1 MQMPGELGTFHILGI
16 GGIGMSAIAEILRA
30 KGYTVQGS
38 DQKESANVRRLRTK
52 GIRVFIGH
60 DPVNLVGAR
69 NVVIST
75 AVKPGNPELEAAR
88 AKGLPIIRRAEILA
102 ELMRLYSSISV
113 TGTHG
118 KTTTTSL
125 VAHVLKDTGLE
136 PTVITG
142 GIINDWGSNAR
153 LGAGPWMVVEAD
165 ESDGTFIK
173 IPTQIG
179 VVTNIDPEHLDYFGS
194 VENMHHE
201 YEIFLRNIPF
211 YGLAVA
217 CIDDPVVRAMI
228 ERLGLRQDGRRL
240 LTYGVAEDAD
250 LRLDDVRIEGR
261 STVFDAT
268 LAARATGGARRLVGW
283 SVPIP
288 GYHNA
293 LNCLA
298 AIAVC
303 LETGLSDEAIQESL
317 TRFTGVKRRFQ
328 PTGVWNGIEVF
339 DDYGHHPTE
348 IAAVLGAA
356 RAGSQGRVIAVC
368 EPHRYTRV
376 RDLFHEFSHCF
387 HDADAVIVTPL
398 YSAGEKP
405 IDGVSHHALAKGI
418 RQAGHSTVA
427 TVDSERDLAPVI
439 RTLARPGDTV
449 VCFGAGN
456 STEWA
461 HALPGWL
468 AETEAPRRAGG
479 VS

>member
-75 AVKPGNPELEAAR
+75 AVKPGNPELDAAR

-125 VAHVLKDTGLE
+125 IAHVLKDTGLE

-228 ERLGLRQDGRRL
+228 ARLGLRQDGRRL
-240 LTYGVAEDAD
+240 LTYGVAQDAD

-261 STVFDAT
+261 TTVFDAT

-303 LETGLSDEAIQESL
+303 LETGLSDDAIQESL

-328 PTGVWNGIEVF
+328 PTGVWNGIEIF

-348 IAAVLGAA
+348 IAAVLSAA
-356 RAGSQGRVIAVC
+356 RAGSRGRVIAVC

-405 IDGVSHHALAKGI
+405 IDGISHLTLANGI
-418 RQAGHSTVA
+418 RQAGHGTVS
-427 TVDSERDLAPVI
+427 TVDSERDLAPMI
-439 RTLARPGDTV
+439 RTLARSGDTV

-461 HALPGWL
+461 HALPEWL
-468 AETEAPRRAGG
+468 AQTEGPRRVGG

>member
-240 LTYGVAEDAD
+240 LTYGVAEDTD

-261 STVFDAT
+261 NTVFDAT
-268 LAARATGGARRLVGW
+268 LAARATGGARRLVG
-283 SVPIP
+283 
-288 GYHNA
+288 
-293 LNCLA
+293 CRFRFR
-298 AIAVC
+298 AI
-303 LETGLSDEAIQESL
+303 TM
-317 TRFTGVKRRFQ
+317 R
-328 PTGVWNGIEVF
+328 
-339 DDYGHHPTE
+339 
-348 IAAVLGAA
+348 
-356 RAGSQGRVIAVC
+356 
-368 EPHRYTRV
+368 
-376 RDLFHEFSHCF
+376 
-387 HDADAVIVTPL
+387 
-398 YSAGEKP
+398 
-405 IDGVSHHALAKGI
+405 
-418 RQAGHSTVA
+418 STV
-427 TVDSERDLAPVI
+427 
-439 RTLARPGDTV
+439 
-449 VCFGAGN
+449 
-456 STEWA
+456 W
-461 HALPGWL
+461 
-468 AETEAPRRAGG
+468 RRSRCAWRRG
-479 VS
+479 